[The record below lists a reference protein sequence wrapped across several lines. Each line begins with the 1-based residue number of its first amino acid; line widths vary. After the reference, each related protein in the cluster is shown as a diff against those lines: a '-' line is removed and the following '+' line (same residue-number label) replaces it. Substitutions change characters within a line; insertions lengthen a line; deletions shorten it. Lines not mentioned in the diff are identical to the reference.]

1 VSDPT
6 DPSTTIPFRI
16 DAELEEE
23 AVQEFHE
30 KNSALEAKRGPRVI
44 VSLPGLSESEKAKYG
59 AFSDDENEESTE
71 EMAEGSGT
79 ESD

>member
-1 VSDPT
+1 
-6 DPSTTIPFRI
+6 
-16 DAELEEE
+16 
-23 AVQEFHE
+23 
-30 KNSALEAKRGPRVI
+30 
-44 VSLPGLSESEKAKYG
+44 LSESEKAKYG